1 VSRGGPKQT
10 AEVGHFIM
18 PKSIPKDSVVDY
30 ETSIKA
36 GKFLLIAHGT
46 ADEVQHARQILQN
59 SEAEL
64 VNVHQATA
72 ERNRA
77 A

>member
-1 VSRGGPKQT
+1 VDDSQPGKE
-10 AEVGHFIM
+10 ASVGARS
-18 PKSIPKDSVVDY
+18 PLD

-46 ADEVQHARQILQN
+46 ADEVQQARQILQN
-59 SEAEL
+59 SDAEQ
-64 VNVHQATA
+64 VNVHDATA
-72 ERNRA
+72 ERDRA